1 MLLQAYR
8 ADYRVRHC
16 YGAAQLPARRRENQ
30 QVFDEADVKE
40 AGPRQP
46 LIQFVTPYSTNPCC

>member
-1 MLLQAYR
+1 MKVGMLLQAYR

-30 QVFDEADVKE
+30 QVFDEADVEE

-46 LIQFVTPYSTNPCC
+46 LI